1 MSSPR
6 LHLTSLAPV
15 VALAALAGVTYWLL
29 QATLPPP
36 GESVVHP
43 KTHTPDYFADDFSV
57 SELDQSGATQYRL
70 TAARLVHYEDD
81 EISALTDPAMRAFQP
96 GKPVVTATAK
106 RGTVNG
112 NVSIVDLYDNA
123 KITRAAG
130 VGDPPMEAD
139 SEHFRVLVN
148 DDVIETEKPVK
159 LQRGLSIANAT
170 NGMKYNNVT
179 RVIDLY
185 GNVRGTI
192 AASNTSGGPP
202 GQPK

>member
-1 MSSPR
+1 MFPR
-6 LHLTSLAPV
+6 LHLSSLLPIL
-15 VALAALAGVTYWLL
+15 ALAALAGVTYWLL

-36 GESVVHP
+36 GETVARP
-43 KTHTPDYFADDFSV
+43 KTHSPDYFADNFSV
-57 SELDQSGATQYRL
+57 TELDQSGATQYRL
-70 TAARLVHYEDD
+70 TAAKLIHYEDD
-81 EISALTDPAMRAFQP
+81 ETSQLTQPAMRAFQP
-96 GKPVVTATAK
+96 GKPVVTATSK

-112 NVSIVDLYDNA
+112 DVSIVDLYDDA
-123 KITRAAG
+123 KILRAAG
-130 VGDPPMEAD
+130 AGDPPMEAD

-192 AASNTSGGPP
+192 AASDVSGGPS
-202 GQPK
+202 GQSK